1 MTRTEFLGELD
12 GLLNL
17 PKGKLT
23 GDESLASL
31 SEWDSL
37 AVVSY
42 LALVDEKF
50 KMPLEIKVIE
60 GCKTVN
66 DLVDMV
72 GSKLS

>member
-50 KMPLEIKVIE
+50 KMPLEIKKIE
-60 GCKTVN
+60 GCQTVN
-66 DLVDMV
+66 DLVDLV